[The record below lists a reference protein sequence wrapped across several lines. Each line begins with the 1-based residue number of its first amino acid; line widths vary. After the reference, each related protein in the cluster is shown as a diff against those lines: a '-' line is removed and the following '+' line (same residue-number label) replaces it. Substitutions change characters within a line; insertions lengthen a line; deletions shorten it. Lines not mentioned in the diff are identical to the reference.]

1 MSEGLSQDDFRKLL
15 ATPRR
20 PDYDGNNSSAQF
32 KAPAPKIPRGTGAIF
47 AQPRSMRKKPFKKN
61 VSKDDQAE
69 KDANEQQEKTAYRD
83 RAAERRKQ
91 DESKTT
97 SEDQLTTEEL
107 LQRTQREAG
116 QELDAR
122 QLYEQSKFLGGDVDH
137 THLVKGLDFALLKK
151 VRTDLGKQPASNN
164 PTKEKE
170 EEHAEA
176 SQAMDVDNDLD
187 QVLDKFE
194 RGEKIADD
202 ADSGETEMED
212 VSMEKHNKPKFHTL
226 MAKNIFEHIQH
237 QVHPEDQSRVEL
249 FEPGRM
255 AFVFE
260 LADEVGHYSDA
271 FAIPTA
277 MIRSKADIAAKL
289 ARMGW
294 SEESQAE
301 SSLVI
306 EKISQVMNRIR
317 YGGGGPTAGHAE
329 SAKRPVISAATAA
342 RITKEPVAMVE
353 DGFVGDIFADVG
365 RDYELD
371 ESSHTQTNDEAKG
384 DYFKGLVADQDEE
397 KDQEMTEASNDA
409 VNALLSQATAGKRT
423 QDMPEEQQ
431 PNDAKKDTATH
442 KRKYN
447 HIEMDADA
455 ADIDM
460 FGLSSSALPTSFEE
474 HTTAYQSDDD
484 DKEDIATHKD
494 KSSAAAVTQMMD
506 QGTNKNKKAQLT
518 RWDFDTEDEWQNYKD
533 NIEIHPKS
541 AFQYGVKL
549 GDGRKRNRE
558 RKGMNDKQRLDRDYQ
573 QVKNIMSK
581 KYGKSLDS

>member
-1 MSEGLSQDDFRKLL
+1 MCIQERLTTDTRK
-15 ATPRR
+15 
-20 PDYDGNNSSAQF
+20 SS
-32 KAPAPKIPRGTGAIF
+32 GAIF

-61 VSKDDQAE
+61 FNKDDQGD
-69 KDANEQQEKTAYRD
+69 KDDDDNEQQEKTAYRD
-83 RAAERRKQ
+83 RAAERRRQ
-91 DESKTT
+91 DDSAA

-116 QELDAR
+116 EELDAK
-122 QLYEQSKFLGGDVDH
+122 QLYEQSKYLGGDVDH
-137 THLVKGLDFALLKK
+137 THLVKGLDFALLRK
-151 VRTDLGKQPASNN
+151 VRTDLGKQQQQEQQHHEQHTNN
-164 PTKEKE
+164 NETKE
-170 EEHAEA
+170 EEHTEA
-176 SQAMDVDNDLD
+176 PQAMDVDKDLD
-187 QVLDKFE
+187 QVLEKFE

-202 ADSGETEMED
+202 DNSGQTEMED
-212 VSMEKHNKPKFHTL
+212 ISLDQQHTLKFHTL

-237 QVHPEDQSRVEL
+237 QAHPEDQPRVEL

-277 MIRSKADIAAKL
+277 MIRSKADITAKL
-289 ARMGW
+289 ARSGW

-317 YGGGGPTAGHAE
+317 YGNGPTTSRLE
-329 SAKRPVISAATAA
+329 STKRPVVSAATVA
-342 RITKEPVAMVE
+342 RLTKEPVAMVD

-371 ESSHTQTNDEAKG
+371 ESLHTQANNEAKG
-384 DYFKGLVADQDEE
+384 NYFKGLVEEDQE
-397 KDQEMTEASNDA
+397 DQEMTEASNDA
-409 VNALLSQATAGKRT
+409 VNALLSQATAGKDT
-423 QDMPEEQQ
+423 QDTPEH
-431 PNDAKKDTATH
+431 DAKQDTATNN

-484 DKEDIATHKD
+484 DDNDAAAPKD
-494 KSSAAAVTQMMD
+494 KSLAAATQMMD

-518 RWDFDTEDEWQNYKD
+518 RWDFETEDEWQNYKD

>member
-1 MSEGLSQDDFRKLL
+1 MSS
-15 ATPRR
+15 
-20 PDYDGNNSSAQF
+20 
-32 KAPAPKIPRGTGAIF
+32 
-47 AQPRSMRKKPFKKN
+47 
-61 VSKDDQAE
+61 
-69 KDANEQQEKTAYRD
+69 
-83 RAAERRKQ
+83 
-91 DESKTT
+91 
-97 SEDQLTTEEL
+97 
-107 LQRTQREAG
+107 
-116 QELDAR
+116 
-122 QLYEQSKFLGGDVDH
+122 GDVNH

-151 VRTDLGKQPASNN
+151 VRTDLSKQNN
-164 PTKEKE
+164 RDKDEQDTNEAE

-176 SQAMDVDNDLD
+176 QAMDVDDDLD
-187 QVLDKFE
+187 QVLEKFE
-194 RGEKIADD
+194 RGEKIADNSSK
-202 ADSGETEMED
+202 AEAED
-212 VSMEKHNKPKFHTL
+212 TSMENKPKFHTL
-226 MAKNIFEHIQH
+226 MAKNIFEQIQH
-237 QVHPEDQSRVEL
+237 QAHPEDQPRVEL

-289 ARMGW
+289 SRTGW

-317 YGGGGPTAGHAE
+317 HGGTAHTN
-329 SAKRPVISAATAA
+329 SIKKPISAATAA
-342 RITKEPVAMVE
+342 RITKEPVAMGD
-353 DGFVGDIFADVG
+353 DGFMGDIFADVG

-371 ESSHTQTNDEAKG
+371 ESSITKTTDETKG
-384 DYFKGLVADQDEE
+384 SYFRGLVDEDE
-397 KDQEMTEASNDA
+397 GDQEMTEASNDA
-409 VNALLSQATAGKRT
+409 VNALLSQATGKST
-423 QDMPEEQQ
+423 DKLQEQQ
-431 PNDAKKDTATH
+431 NDTQQDTSTN
-442 KRKYN
+442 KRKYE

-474 HTTAYQSDDD
+474 HTTAYQSDDED
-484 DKEDIATHKD
+484 DEATTQKN
-494 KSSAAAVTQMMD
+494 KSAAATQMMD
-506 QGTNKNKKAQLT
+506 QGTNRNKKAQLT